1 VTGTETTTPAVGSA
15 ARRARASTTGAFA
28 AQGFAYALVLTSL
41 PVLAERHAIGTGAT
55 TLLVLAVC
63 VMAAVGT
70 VLAARIADGPG
81 GSRVGLVL
89 GVAALGVA
97 LTVVAIAPGL
107 VALAT
112 GLAVYGLGLGLV
124 DASANMQALSVQR
137 VYGRSVLASF
147 HGAWSAAGILGALVV
162 SVTGG
167 RWPERPVVAVLVLG
181 VPVAVAVS
189 LGVVRWGWRT
199 QREEVADALVAPGD
213 HARSVAAGDPEA
225 AAGAGVPRPLV
236 PWRPVLLLGGV
247 LVAYYV
253 VDSAVSTWSAFYL
266 AGPLAAGHT
275 LSPLGYAAYL
285 GMTLAARLLG
295 DRSVLRWGRVNV
307 VRAGALLGVVGL
319 ALVVTGVGAWMVI
332 GGFALA
338 GALGVL
344 PPMAFSAAGD
354 VAPGSTDIVVG
365 RLNYFNYVGVVLGA
379 GVVGVVGTVLD
390 LRTGFIVPAL
400 FLLVVP
406 LVAGVLAVP
415 GVGAGGRRSVA
426 PSSSTPR

>member
-1 VTGTETTTPAVGSA
+1 MSGPETTTPTVVSA
-15 ARRARASTTGAFA
+15 ARQARLSTTGAFA

-41 PVLAERHAIGTGAT
+41 PVLAERHAIGTGTT

-63 VMAAVGT
+63 VVAALGT
-70 VLAARIADGPG
+70 VLAARIAEGRG
-81 GSRVGLVL
+81 GSRVGLVV

-97 LTVVAIAPGL
+97 LAVVAVAPGL
-107 VALAT
+107 AALAA
-112 GLAVYGLGLGLV
+112 GLVVYGFGLGLV
-124 DASANMQALSVQR
+124 DASANMQALSVQH

-147 HGAWSAAGILGALVV
+147 HGAWSAAGILGALAV

-167 RWPERPVVAVLVLG
+167 RWPERPVVTVLVLG

-189 LGVVRWGWRT
+189 LGVARWGWRT
-199 QREEVADALVAPGD
+199 PREELVAAAARLGD
-213 HARSVAAGDPEA
+213 PVGTTAAGGPA
-225 AAGAGVPRPLV
+225 ATAGGGLPHPVV
-236 PWRPVLLLGGV
+236 PWRPVLLLGAV

-285 GMTLAARLLG
+285 GVTLVARLLG
-295 DRSVLRWGRVNV
+295 DRAVLRWGRVNV

-319 ALVVTGVGAWMVI
+319 ALVVTGVGAWMAI

-406 LVAGVLAVP
+406 LVAGVLALP
-415 GVGAGGRRSVA
+415 GAGAGGHRSVV
-426 PSSSTPR
+426 PSPSTPR

>member
-1 VTGTETTTPAVGSA
+1 MTGPETTTGTVDSA
-15 ARRARASTTGAFA
+15 ARHARASTTGAFA
-28 AQGFAYALVLTSL
+28 AQGFSYALVLTSL
-41 PVLAERHAIGTGAT
+41 PVLAERHAIGTGAI

-63 VMAAVGT
+63 IAAALGT
-70 VLAARIADGPG
+70 VAAAHIADGRG
-81 GSRVGLVL
+81 GSRAGLVV

-97 LTVVAIAPGL
+97 LAVVAVAPGL
-107 VALAT
+107 VALVA
-112 GLAVYGLGLGLV
+112 GLVVYGLGLGLV
-124 DASANMQALSVQR
+124 DASANMQALSVQH

-147 HGAWSAAGILGALVV
+147 HGAWSAAGILGALAV

-181 VPVAVAVS
+181 VPVAAAVS
-189 LGVVRWGWRT
+189 LGVARWGWRT
-199 QREEVADALVAPGD
+199 PRADVVDATPAPGSQIGS
-213 HARSVAAGDPEA
+213 AAVGGPTAVSVDGL
-225 AAGAGVPRPLV
+225 PRPLV
-236 PWRPVLLLGGV
+236 PWRPVLLLGAV

-253 VDSAVSTWSAFYL
+253 VDSAVSAWSALYL
-266 AGPLAAGHT
+266 AGPLGASDAVR
-275 LSPLGYAAYL
+275 PLGYAGYL
-285 GMTLAARLLG
+285 GVTLVARLLG
-295 DRSVLRWGRVNV
+295 DRAVYRWGRVSV

-319 ALVVTGVGAWMVI
+319 ALVVTGAGAWMAV

-365 RLNYFNYVGVVLGA
+365 RLNYFNYVGAVLGA

-390 LRTGFIVPAL
+390 LRYGFVIPAL

-406 LVAGVLAVP
+406 MVAGVLALP
-415 GVGAGGRRSVA
+415 GVGTGGGRSVA
-426 PSSSTPR
+426 AAASTPR